1 MIYARALLRLGNCE
15 AACET
20 LDAMRRQYRQ
30 ENGSPSPELEGCR
43 RQVQEVSV
51 ARSLEF
57 VRTEMPKARTPLEQA
72 MVLAR
77 AALGNSAME
86 KLRQCPAQPAAH
98 LLEGDLLVRM
108 GELDKAREVYASLT
122 PTWEVEMRLALC
134 DWGCERLFEAR
145 DALADLY
152 TRTHQPTVARCLT
165 DICRQI
171 GDYRTIEKIHAAA
184 DAGAKPI
191 KSN

>member
-1 MIYARALLRLGNCE
+1 MAGAVRLGNCE

-20 LDAMRRQYRQ
+20 LDAMPAVPAGKRLTQSGTGGVPAAGAGGFGGEVPGVCPDRDAQGPDAAGTSH
-30 ENGSPSPELEGCR
+30 GSGL
-43 RQVQEVSV
+43 
-51 ARSLEF
+51 
-57 VRTEMPKARTPLEQA
+57 
-72 MVLAR
+72 

-86 KLRQCPAQPAAH
+86 KLRQCPAQPAAPPAGGRPAGPDGRTGQGSRG
-98 LLEGDLLVRM
+98 LCVADADL
-108 GELDKAREVYASLT
+108 GSGA
-122 PTWEVEMRLALC
+122 RLALC